1 MKRENMIAPR
11 RSASRRGTPL
21 ALIGYMRKLTDSKR
35 GISPLCA
42 LNQRGQSVWLDNI
55 SRGLITRGELQRLID
70 EDGVSGITSNPTIF
84 AKAITGSS
92 DYDEALSRIIRRHP
106 DVSNAALAERL
117 MIEDIQMAAELLRP
131 VFDRTQGADGFVSLE
146 VSPACSGDT
155 EATIAEAR
163 RLWFDV
169 ARLNV
174 MIKVPATQAGI
185 PAIEALI
192 AQGINVNITLMFSLE
207 HYEAVAKAYLHGLI
221 GSPGR
226 HHVASVASIFVSRLD
241 AVADPLLDAIGSPA
255 AKRFR
260 GRIALANARRI
271 YRRFAAIFHGEPFV
285 DLRRRGARVQ
295 RPLWAS
301 TGTKDPSYSDVLY
314 LEGLI
319 APDTVTTVP
328 PATLDAFRDHG
339 SARNEI
345 AADADEDDATLA
357 AAARLGL
364 DLHAITEQ
372 LQADGI
378 AAFAHSHEELL
389 HALDQKRRAIAIRRD
404 SGATRAHPVA

>member
-1 MKRENMIAPR
+1 MAAFQHE
-11 RSASRRGTPL
+11 TPL
-21 ALIGYMRKLTDSKR
+21 PARWGTTRHTACFVDRMRKSTAAAR
-35 GISPLCA
+35 GSSRLLA
-42 LNQRGQSVWLDNI
+42 LNQLGQSVWLDNI
-55 SRGLITRGELQRLID
+55 SRDLITGGRLRQLVD

-92 DYDEALSRIIRRHP
+92 DYDEALSGIIRRRP
-106 DVSNAALAERL
+106 DITNSALAERL
-117 MIEDIQMAAELLRP
+117 MIEDIQMAAGMLRP

-155 EATIAEAR
+155 EATMAEAR

-174 MIKVPATQAGI
+174 MIKVPATAAGI

-192 AQGINVNITLMFSLE
+192 AEGINVNITLMFSLE
-207 HYEAVAKAYLHGLI
+207 HYDAVAQAYLCGLS
-221 GSPGR
+221 GNPGR
-226 HHVASVASIFVSRLD
+226 HHVSSVASIFVSRLD

-255 AKRFR
+255 AKRLR

-271 YRRFAAIFHGEPFV
+271 YRRFAAVFHGDPFV
-285 DLRRRGARVQ
+285 HLRRRGARVQ

-301 TGTKDPSYSDVLY
+301 TGTKDASYSDVLY

-339 SARNEI
+339 DAQNGI
-345 AADADEDDATLA
+345 ASDAGDDDATLA
-357 AAARLGL
+357 AAAALGL

-378 AAFAHSHEELL
+378 AAFAQSYGQLL
-389 HALDQKRRAIAIRRD
+389 EALDQKRRMIVGTT
-404 SGATRAHPVA
+404 S

>member
-1 MKRENMIAPR
+1 
-11 RSASRRGTPL
+11 
-21 ALIGYMRKLTDSKR
+21 MRKLSHAR
-35 GISPLCA
+35 RLGPLHA
-42 LNQRGQSVWLDNI
+42 LNERGQSVWLDNI
-55 SRGLITRGELQRLID
+55 SRGLITGGELQRLID
-70 EDGVSGITSNPTIF
+70 EDAVSGVTSNPTIF

-92 DYDEALSRIIRRHP
+92 DYDQAISRIIRLQP
-106 DVSNAALAERL
+106 DITNAALAERL
-117 MIEDIQMAAELLRP
+117 MIEDIQMAAERLRP

-174 MIKVPATQAGI
+174 MIKVPATAAGI
-185 PAIEALI
+185 AAVEALI

-207 HYEAVAKAYLHGLI
+207 HYEAVAKAYLHGVS
-221 GSPGR
+221 GNPGR
-226 HHVASVASIFVSRLD
+226 HHVSSVASIFVSRLD
-241 AVADPLLDAIGSPA
+241 AVADPMLDAIGSPA
-255 AKRFR
+255 AKRLR
-260 GRIALANARRI
+260 GRVALANARRI

-285 DLRRRGARVQ
+285 DLRRCGARVQ

-301 TGTKDPSYSDVLY
+301 TGTKDPNYSDVLY

-339 SARNEI
+339 DARNGI
-345 AADADEDDATLA
+345 ASDADDDDATLA
-357 AAARLGL
+357 AAAALGL
-364 DLHAITEQ
+364 DLHAITGQ

-378 AAFAHSHEELL
+378 AAFAHSYAQLL
-389 HALDQKRRAIAIRRD
+389 NGLDQKRHTLLTT
-404 SGATRAHPVA
+404 S

>member
-1 MKRENMIAPR
+1 MAKDEASVMRTATNPR
-11 RSASRRGTPL
+11 RTNPLL
-21 ALIGYMRKLTDSKR
+21 ALR
-35 GISPLCA
+35 
-42 LNQRGQSVWLDNI
+42 QRGQSVWLDNI
-55 SRGLITRGELQRLID
+55 GRDLITSGELRRLIE

-92 DYDEALSRIIRRHP
+92 DYDASISRIVRLQP
-106 DVSNAALAERL
+106 DITHGALAERV
-117 MIEDIQMAAELLRP
+117 MIEDIQMAAEMLRP
-131 VFDRTQGADGFVSLE
+131 VFDRTQGGDGFVSLE

-155 EATIAEAR
+155 DATIAEAR
-163 RLWFDV
+163 RLWFDI

-174 MIKVPATQAGI
+174 MIKVPATAAGI
-185 PAIEALI
+185 PAIETLT

-221 GSPGR
+221 GNPGR

-255 AKRFR
+255 AHRLR

-271 YRRFAAIFHGEPFV
+271 YRRFGDIFHGEPFI
-285 DLRRRGARVQ
+285 DLRHRGARVQ

-301 TGTKDPSYSDVLY
+301 TGTKDPKYSDVVY

-319 APDTVTTVP
+319 AAETVTTVP
-328 PATLDAFRDHG
+328 PATLAAFRDHG
-339 SARNEI
+339 SAHNVI
-345 AADADEDDATLA
+345 SSDADDDDATLA

-364 DLHAITEQ
+364 DVHALTEQ

-378 AAFAHSHEELL
+378 AAFAKSYEQLL
-389 HALDQKRRAIAIRRD
+389 TALDQKRRVLARSA
-404 SGATRAHPVA
+404 S

>member
-1 MKRENMIAPR
+1 MRTADNRLRTNPL
-11 RSASRRGTPL
+11 L
-21 ALIGYMRKLTDSKR
+21 ALR
-35 GISPLCA
+35 
-42 LNQRGQSVWLDNI
+42 QRGQSVWLDNI
-55 SRGLITRGELQRLID
+55 SRGLITSGQLRRLID

-92 DYDEALSRIIRRHP
+92 DYDESISRRIRLHP
-106 DVSNAALAERL
+106 DITNAALAERV
-117 MIEDIQMAAELLRP
+117 MIEDIQMSAELLRP
-131 VFDRTQGADGFVSLE
+131 VFDRTQGGDGFVSLE

-163 RLWFDV
+163 RLWFDI

-174 MIKVPATQAGI
+174 MIKVPATAAGI
-185 PAIEALI
+185 PAIETLI
-192 AQGINVNITLMFSLE
+192 AQGININITLMFSLE

-221 GSPGR
+221 GNPGR

-255 AKRFR
+255 AKRLR

-271 YRRFAAIFHGEPFV
+271 YRRFGEIFHGEPFI

-301 TGTKDPSYSDVLY
+301 TGTKNANYSDVLY

-319 APDTVTTVP
+319 AAETVTTVP

-339 SARNEI
+339 STQNAI
-345 AADADEDDATLA
+345 TSDAEDDDATLA
-357 AAARLGL
+357 GAARLGL
-364 DLHAITEQ
+364 DVHALTEQ

-378 AAFAHSHEELL
+378 AAFAKSYEQLL
-389 HALDQKRRAIAIRRD
+389 TALDQKRRVLVRSA
-404 SGATRAHPVA
+404 S

>member
-1 MKRENMIAPR
+1 
-11 RSASRRGTPL
+11 
-21 ALIGYMRKLTDSKR
+21 MRKLRYHPRSL
-35 GISPLCA
+35 SPLHA
-42 LNQRGQSVWLDNI
+42 LNERGQSVWLDNI
-55 SRGLITRGELQRLID
+55 SRGLITGGDLQRLID
-70 EDGVSGITSNPTIF
+70 EDGVSGVTSNPTIF

-92 DYDEALSRIIRRHP
+92 DYDQALSRIIRLHP
-106 DVSNAALAERL
+106 EITTTALAERL
-117 MIEDIQMAAELLRP
+117 MIEDIQMAAERLRP

-174 MIKVPATQAGI
+174 MIKVPATAAGI

-192 AQGINVNITLMFSLE
+192 AQGINVNITLMVSLE
-207 HYEAVAKAYLHGLI
+207 HYEAVAKAYLRGLS
-221 GSPGR
+221 GNPGR
-226 HHVASVASIFVSRLD
+226 YHVSSVASVFVSRLD

-255 AKRFR
+255 AKRLR

-271 YRRFAAIFHGEPFV
+271 YRRFAAIFHGDSFM
-285 DLRRRGARVQ
+285 DFRRRGARVQ

-301 TGTKDPSYSDVLY
+301 TGTKDPDYSDVRY

-339 SARNEI
+339 
-345 AADADEDDATLA
+345 DAQNGIPSDAGTDDATLA
-357 AAARLGL
+357 AAAALGL

-378 AAFAHSHEELL
+378 AAFAQSYGELL
-389 HALDQKRRAIAIRRD
+389 NALDQKRHTLLTT
-404 SGATRAHPVA
+404 S

>member
-1 MKRENMIAPR
+1 
-11 RSASRRGTPL
+11 
-21 ALIGYMRKLTDSKR
+21 MRKLKVDAS
-35 GISPLCA
+35 GISPLRA
-42 LNQRGQSVWLDNI
+42 LNQRGQSIWLDNI
-55 SRGLITRGELQRLID
+55 SRRLVTGGELQRLID
-70 EDGVSGITSNPTIF
+70 EDGASGITSNPTIF
-84 AKAITGSS
+84 AKAITGGS
-92 DYDEALSRIIRRHP
+92 DYDDAIGRIIRLHP
-106 DVSNAALAERL
+106 AITTPALAERL

-131 VFDRTQGADGFVSLE
+131 VFERTQGADGFVSLE
-146 VSPACSGDT
+146 VSPACAGDT

-174 MIKVPATQAGI
+174 MIKVPATSAGM

-207 HYEAVAKAYLHGLI
+207 HYEAVAKAYLRGLT
-221 GSPGR
+221 GNHGR
-226 HHVASVASIFVSRLD
+226 HHVSSVASIFVSRLD

-255 AKRFR
+255 AKRLR

-285 DLRRRGARVQ
+285 DLRRCGARVQ

-301 TGTKDPSYSDVLY
+301 TGTKDPNYSDVLY

-319 APDTVTTVP
+319 APDTVATVP
-328 PATLDAFRDHG
+328 SATLDAFRDHG
-339 SARNEI
+339 SARKGI
-345 AADADEDDATLA
+345 ASDADEDDATLA

-364 DLHAITEQ
+364 NLRAITEQ

-378 AAFAHSHEELL
+378 AAFAQSYGQLL
-389 HALDQKRRAIAIRRD
+389 TALDNKRLARVGTA
-404 SGATRAHPVA
+404 S